1 MVFCIKCRGAS
12 DSSGRSRRLIQH
24 TATPLTPP
32 HFLATLPGNGWQSP
46 EGAEF
51 VKLQFLGTTSSD
63 GDCPTLYLTDRDT
76 YVVQGYQ
83 VTDPE
88 ALAELRDVLPG
99 ETFVEIPRELIK
111 FA

>member
-1 MVFCIKCRGAS
+1 M
-12 DSSGRSRRLIQH
+12 
-24 TATPLTPP
+24 
-32 HFLATLPGNGWQSP
+32 
-46 EGAEF
+46 
-51 VKLQFLGTTSSD
+51 KLQFLGTTSSD
-63 GDCPTLYLTDRDT
+63 GDCPTLYLTDRNT

-111 FA
+111 FADAEDRNQ